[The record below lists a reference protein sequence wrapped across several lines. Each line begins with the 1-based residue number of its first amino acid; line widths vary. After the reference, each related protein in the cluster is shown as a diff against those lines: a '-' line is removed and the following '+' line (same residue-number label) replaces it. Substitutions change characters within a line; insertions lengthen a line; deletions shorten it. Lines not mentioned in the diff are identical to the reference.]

1 MNYKYYGRFIISDF
15 TSSEFNDAMGA
26 LSAYPDD
33 QKRYELIPLSTRLAL
48 YEVSPTFAKLQDV
61 LETPEMYNGYGDP
74 ETGELNSGGIH
85 WVLRKAAWTA
95 GSLRHSPGREEN
107 FWRAVADG

>member
-1 MNYKYYGRFIISDF
+1 MTRSA
-15 TSSEFNDAMGA
+15 TSSS
-26 LSAYPDD
+26 LW
-33 QKRYELIPLSTRLAL
+33 STRLAL

-95 GSLRHSPGREEN
+95 GYYDTARTQKTSGARWPTR
-107 FWRAVADG
+107 

>member
-1 MNYKYYGRFIISDF
+1 MTPWVRCPARIRMTRSA
-15 TSSEFNDAMGA
+15 TSSS
-26 LSAYPDD
+26 LW
-33 QKRYELIPLSTRLAL
+33 STRLAL

-85 WVLRKAAWTA
+85 WVLRKAAWT
-95 GSLRHSPGREEN
+95 GRLLRHSPGR
-107 FWRAVADG
+107 RKLLARGGRRDKRRL